1 MRYLMTKPI
10 FILLLLPPLS
20 ALAREPYIDPYTLE
34 RNKEFSAVYK
44 ACLAQEFYAANRCAA
59 KADRRF
65 EDDYPR
71 RGSVEYNEAYYA
83 DLTKTQGKAKADELK
98 KLQLSARENVPRKSK
113 KPGEITAGTL
123 MLEKWWILENIL
135 ELDPQRIYIRYE

>member
-1 MRYLMTKPI
+1 MTNPLCC
-10 FILLLLPPLS
+10 LLLLLPLS

-59 KADRRF
+59 KADKRF
-65 EDDYPR
+65 EDDYPP
-71 RGSVEYNEAYYA
+71 RGSVEYNEAHYA
-83 DLTKTQGKAKADELK
+83 DLTKTQGEAKADELQ
-98 KLQLSARENVPRKSK
+98 KLQLSARENVRWKNK
-113 KPGEITAGTL
+113 KPGELTAGTL
-123 MLEKWWILENIL
+123 MVEKWWILENIL